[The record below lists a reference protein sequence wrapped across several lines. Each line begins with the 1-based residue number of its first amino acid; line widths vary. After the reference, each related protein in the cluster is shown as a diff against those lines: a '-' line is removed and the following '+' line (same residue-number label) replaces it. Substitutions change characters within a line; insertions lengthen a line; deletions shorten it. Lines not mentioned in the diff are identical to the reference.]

1 MLSLARHAKC
11 PELHAGRNVVAN
23 SRMRLQK
30 HMHDLDHRI
39 MLLQKKATEHYL
51 VVLGKWS
58 MTIRSCTQVRQIIAT
73 QVLLTIPCM
82 KTEDIALHSSHS
94 MW

>member
-30 HMHDLDHRI
+30 NMHDLDHRI